1 MGTNTSSFLQNLR
14 KYSDCKVE
22 VVKFGATNEI
32 LILDLDDMVDEIL
45 NKNMHGDVNIYVRT

>member
-14 KYSDCKVE
+14 KHSDCKVE

-32 LILDLDDMVDEIL
+32 LILNLDDMVDEIL
-45 NKNMHGDVNIYVRT
+45 VRNMHGDVKL